1 MVALIWCNHN
11 IKGGKILKVWLYYR
25 LSRDEDSEQN
35 SLNNQR
41 QILIEYA
48 KANNHEIVGES
59 YDDNVSGMHFNRE
72 GINKIYEEVE
82 KKSFETIL
90 VKDMSRLGRH
100 KTQTAMFIDY
110 LRENNINVLSVT
122 ENLDTSNESDD
133 LIIGFKGLFND
144 MYARDISK
152 KVRAGMNQKLKDG
165 MVLTPPMGYFKDKN
179 TNEIVV
185 VEEHA
190 EIVRRIFDMY
200 LSGYGFNAIARIL
213 NEEGVKSP
221 AYYQKKLFGKN
232 LGYNKPEI
240 GRRYLWDNTGVKRIL
255 QNEFYIGTVVNHKT
269 YNNKINHIRKNLPD
283 AEQYR
288 HENIVP
294 AIISK
299 DKWEQT
305 QFLINDKVKRNV
317 RAGSN
322 KPCHRY
328 AGLIKCGDCG
338 SSFVCKTRNWRD
350 HPERI
355 EYVCNG
361 YHRYGKEN
369 CSPHRI
375 NETLLDE
382 LIYKEIKALKSSAQM
397 NYENIESD
405 VKKWLGQKTTVKKKL
420 SQLKTYLH
428 QRKND
433 QKEILLERI
442 RDKEHADVY
451 TEMLN
456 VCEEDIARITAEIN
470 SITNYNDTIKK
481 RKSKLKKTVELIDEI
496 IKDGAISNSNLRLLV
511 DEIVIHGK
519 DKKLNITINLKAD
532 FTEHMVIFG
541 EDKDYNLELQLNTKQ
556 RKEMLS

>member
-1 MVALIWCNHN
+1 M
-11 IKGGKILKVWLYYR
+11 KVWLYYR
-25 LSRDEDSEQN
+25 LSRDEDTEQN

-41 QILIEYA
+41 QILVEYA
-48 KANNHEIVGES
+48 KANNCEIVGES

-110 LRENNINVLSVT
+110 LRENDINVLSVT

-152 KVRAGMNQKLKDG
+152 KVRAGMNQKLKNG

-179 TNEIVV
+179 TNEIVI

-190 EIVRRIFDMY
+190 EIIRRIFDMY
-200 LSGYGFNAIARIL
+200 LNGYGFSAIAKKL
-213 NEEGVKSP
+213 NEEGIKSP
-221 AYYQKKLFGKN
+221 AYYQKQLFGKN

-269 YNNKINHIRKNLPD
+269 YNNKINHIRKNIPEK
-283 AEQYR
+283 EQYR
-288 HENIVP
+288 HEKIVP

-299 DKWEQT
+299 DKWEQV
-305 QFLINDKVKRNV
+305 QFLISEKVKKNV

-338 SSFVCKTRNWRD
+338 SSFSSKVRKWRD
-350 HPERI
+350 LPERI

-375 NETLLDE
+375 NETQLDE
-382 LIYKEIKALKSSAQM
+382 LIYKEIIALKNSAQV
-397 NYENIESD
+397 NYNNIESD
-405 VKKWLGQKTTVKKKL
+405 VKRWLGQKTTVQKKIN
-420 SQLKTYLH
+420 QLEIELK

-456 VCEEDIARITAEIN
+456 ACEDDIKRITDEIN
-470 SITNYNDTIKK
+470 SITNYNETIKN
-481 RKSKLKKTVELIDEI
+481 RKSQLKKTVDLIDEI

-511 DEIVIHGK
+511 DEIIINETDGR
-519 DKKLNITINLKAD
+519 LNITINLKAD
-532 FTEHMVIFG
+532 FTEHMIIFG
-541 EDKDYNLELQLNTKQ
+541 QDKDYNLELQLKTEQ
-556 RKEMLS
+556 RKKMLA

>member
-1 MVALIWCNHN
+1 M
-11 IKGGKILKVWLYYR
+11 KVWLYYR
-25 LSRDEDSEQN
+25 LSRDEDTEQN

-41 QILIEYA
+41 QILVEYA
-48 KANNHEIVGES
+48 KANNCEIVGES

-110 LRENNINVLSVT
+110 LRENDINVLSVT
-122 ENLDTSNESDD
+122 ENLDTSKESDD

-179 TNEIVV
+179 TNEIVI

-190 EIVRRIFDMY
+190 EIIRRIFDMY
-200 LSGYGFNAIARIL
+200 LNGYGFSAIAKKL

-221 AYYQKKLFGKN
+221 AYYQKQLFGKN

-269 YNNKINHIRKNLPD
+269 YNNKINHIRKNIPEK
-283 AEQYR
+283 EQYR
-288 HENIVP
+288 HEKIVP

-299 DKWEQT
+299 DKWEQV
-305 QFLINDKVKRNV
+305 QFLISEKVKKNV

-328 AGLIKCGDCG
+328 AGLIKCGNCG
-338 SSFVCKTRNWRD
+338 SSFSSKVRKWRD
-350 HPERI
+350 LPERI

-382 LIYKEIKALKSSAQM
+382 LIYKEIIALKDSAQV
-397 NYENIESD
+397 NYNNIESD
-405 VKKWLGQKTTVKKKL
+405 VKKWLGQKTTVQKKL
-420 SQLKTYLH
+420 NQLESELK
-428 QRKND
+428 QRKDD

-456 VCEEDIARITAEIN
+456 ACENDIKRITDEVN
-470 SITNYNDTIKK
+470 SITNYNETIKN
-481 RKSKLKKTVELIDEI
+481 RKSQLKKTVDLIEEI

-511 DEIVIHGK
+511 DEIIIHETDGR
-519 DKKLNITINLKAD
+519 LNITINLKAD
-532 FTEHMVIFG
+532 FTEHMIIFG
-541 EDKDYNLELQLNTKQ
+541 QDKDYNLELQLKTEQ
-556 RKEMLS
+556 RKKMLA

>member
-1 MVALIWCNHN
+1 M
-11 IKGGKILKVWLYYR
+11 KVWLYYR
-25 LSRDEDSEQN
+25 LSRDEDAELN

-41 QILIEYA
+41 NILVEYA
-48 KANNHEIVGES
+48 KANNHDIVGES
-59 YDDNVSGMHFNRE
+59 FDDNVSGMHFNRE

-82 KKSFETIL
+82 KKSFDTIL

-110 LRENNINVLSVT
+110 LRENDINVLSVT

-179 TNEIVV
+179 TNEIIV

-200 LSGYGFNAIARIL
+200 LNWYGLNSIAKIL
-213 NEEGVKSP
+213 NQEGVKSP

-269 YNNKINHIRKNLPD
+269 YNNKITHIRKNIPEN
-283 AEQYR
+283 EQYR
-288 HENIVP
+288 HEKIVP

-299 DKWEQT
+299 DKWEQV
-305 QFLINDKVKRNV
+305 QFIMSDKVKRNV

-350 HPERI
+350 FPERI

-382 LIYKEIKALKSSAQM
+382 LIYKEILAVKDYAIK
-397 NYENIESD
+397 NYNSIEAD
-405 VKKWLGQKTTVKKKL
+405 VKKWMKQKNNVGSKL
-420 SQLKTYLH
+420 QKLNNELE
-428 QRKND
+428 QRKRD
-433 QKEILLERI
+433 QKDILLERI
-442 RDKEHADVY
+442 RDKEHAEIY
-451 TEMLN
+451 SEMLE
-456 VCEEDIARITAEIN
+456 VCENDIQQIKQEIE
-470 SITNYNDTIKK
+470 SIKDYNTTIKK
-481 RKSKLKKTVELIDEI
+481 RKSEIKRTVDLIEEI
-496 IKDGAISNSNLRLLV
+496 VKDGAISNANLRLLV
-511 DEIVIHGK
+511 DEIKIYES
-519 DKKLNITINLKAD
+519 DKRLKIEINLKAN
-532 FTEHMVIFG
+532 FAKHFEIYG
-541 EDKDYNLELQLNTKQ
+541 ESGEKHSLILQDL
-556 RKEMLS
+556 RK

>member
-1 MVALIWCNHN
+1 M
-11 IKGGKILKVWLYYR
+11 KVWLYYR
-25 LSRDEDSEQN
+25 LSRDEDAELN
-35 SLNNQR
+35 SLTNQR
-41 QILIEYA
+41 NILVEYA

-100 KTQTAMFIDY
+100 KTQTAIFIDY
-110 LRENNINVLSVT
+110 LRENGINVVSVT
-122 ENLDTSNESDD
+122 ENLDTGNESDD

-165 MVLTPPMGYFKDKN
+165 LVLTPPMGYFKDKN
-179 TNEIVV
+179 TNEIVIV
-185 VEEHA
+185 KEHA

-200 LSGYGFNAIARIL
+200 LSGYGFNAIAKIL

-240 GRRYLWDNTGVKRIL
+240 GRRYLWDNKGVKRIL
-255 QNEFYIGTVVNHKT
+255 ENEFYIGTVVNHKT
-269 YNNKINHIRKNLPD
+269 YNNKINHIRKNLPEE
-283 AEQYR
+283 EQYR

-294 AIISK
+294 AIIDE
-299 DKWEQT
+299 DKWKQV
-305 QFLINDKVKRNV
+305 QFLISDKVKRNV

-338 SSFVCKTRNWRD
+338 SCFVCKTRKWRE
-350 HPERI
+350 HPDRI

-369 CSPHRI
+369 CSPHRV
-375 NETLLDE
+375 NERDLDE
-382 LIYKEIKALKSSAQM
+382 LIYKEILAVKDSAIDNYKS
-397 NYENIESD
+397 IETN
-405 VKKWLGQKTTVKKKL
+405 VKKWMKKKNTVNNK
-420 SQLKTYLH
+420 LKKLEDRLE
-428 QRKND
+428 QRKSD

-442 RDKEHADVY
+442 RDKEHAEIY
-451 TEMLN
+451 TEMLKT
-456 VCEEDIARITAEIN
+456 CEEDIQQITEEIE
-470 SITNYNDTIKK
+470 SIKYYNTTIKK
-481 RKSKLKKTVELIDEI
+481 RKSDLKKTVDLIEEI
-496 IKDGAISNSNLRLLV
+496 IKDGAISDANLRLLV
-511 DEIVIHGK
+511 DEIKIYES
-519 DKKLNITINLKAD
+519 DKKLRIEINLKAK
-532 FTEHMVIFG
+532 FIKHYEIYGKSGVEH
-541 EDKDYNLELQLNTKQ
+541 NLILQG
-556 RKEMLS
+556 

>member
-1 MVALIWCNHN
+1 M
-11 IKGGKILKVWLYYR
+11 KVWLYYR
-25 LSRDEDSEQN
+25 LSRDEDAELN

-41 QILIEYA
+41 NILVEYA
-48 KANNHEIVGES
+48 KANHHDIVGES
-59 YDDNVSGMHFNRE
+59 FDDNVSGMHFNRE

-82 KKSFETIL
+82 KKSFQTIL

-110 LRENNINVLSVT
+110 LRENDINVLSVT

-190 EIVRRIFDMY
+190 EIVRQIFDMH
-200 LSGYGFNAIARIL
+200 LNGYGLNSIAKIL
-213 NEEGVKSP
+213 NQEGVKSP

-269 YNNKINHIRKNLPD
+269 YNNKITHIRKNIPEN
-283 AEQYR
+283 EQYR
-288 HENIVP
+288 HEKIVP

-299 DKWEQT
+299 DKWEQV
-305 QFLINDKVKRNV
+305 QFIMSDKVKRNV

-350 HPERI
+350 FPERI

-382 LIYKEIKALKSSAQM
+382 LIYKEILAVKDSAIE
-397 NYENIESD
+397 NYNSIEAD
-405 VKKWLGQKTTVKKKL
+405 VKKWMKQKNNVGNKL
-420 SQLKTYLH
+420 QKLNNELE
-428 QRKND
+428 QRKKD
-433 QKEILLERI
+433 QKDILLERI
-442 RDKEHADVY
+442 RDKDHAEIY
-451 TEMLN
+451 SEMLEA
-456 VCEEDIARITAEIN
+456 CENDIQQIKQEIE
-470 SITNYNDTIKK
+470 SIKDYNTTIKK
-481 RKSKLKKTVELIDEI
+481 RKSEIKQTVDLIEEI
-496 IKDGAISNSNLRLLV
+496 VKDGAISNANLRLLV
-511 DEIVIHGK
+511 DEIKIYES
-519 DKKLNITINLKAD
+519 DKRLKIEINLKAN
-532 FTEHMVIFG
+532 FAKHFEIYGKSG
-541 EDKDYNLELQLNTKQ
+541 ENHSLILQDL
-556 RKEMLS
+556 RK